1 MKKPTM
7 ISVGSFGIAYIMIV
21 AIILTAL
28 MAGFSTHPGIV
39 LGVIT
44 IATAL
49 IIAQRVRSAHGLAA
63 TVSLALLILV
73 ILIALII
80 IAIGNDRAELWFASC
95 YAIFDILSILEIIF
109 VRNRY

>member
-7 ISVGSFGIAYIMIV
+7 VSIGTFSVAYIMV
-21 AIILTAL
+21 AAVILTGL

-39 LGVIT
+39 LGMIT

-49 IIAQRVRSAHGLAA
+49 IIGQRLRRAHGVAS
-63 TVSLALLILV
+63 TVNMALLVLV
-73 ILIALII
+73 ILVALIM
-80 IAIGNDRAELWFASC
+80 IAVGNDHAELWFASC

-109 VRNRY
+109 VRSRY